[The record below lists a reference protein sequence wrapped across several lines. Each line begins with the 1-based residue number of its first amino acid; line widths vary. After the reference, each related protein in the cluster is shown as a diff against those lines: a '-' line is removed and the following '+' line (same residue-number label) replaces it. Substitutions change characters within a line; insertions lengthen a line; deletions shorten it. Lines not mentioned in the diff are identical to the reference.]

1 MTILIDYLTLV
12 LDSRVRQFL
21 GVWEIKPDVAKRA
34 VERGSFFFRS
44 CFCSVKKYVTLALV
58 L

>member
-12 LDSRVRQFL
+12 LDSTVRQFL

-34 VERGSFFFRS
+34 VERGSFSLGVVFVVS
-44 CFCSVKKYVTLALV
+44 KNM
-58 L
+58 